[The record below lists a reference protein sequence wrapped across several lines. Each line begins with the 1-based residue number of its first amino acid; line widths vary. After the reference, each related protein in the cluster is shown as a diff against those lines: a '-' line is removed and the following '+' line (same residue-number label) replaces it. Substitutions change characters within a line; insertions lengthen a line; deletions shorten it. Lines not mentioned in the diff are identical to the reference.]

1 MTAVCN
7 QERLRRKINIP
18 VSVSAHAIVINLK
31 MFKLFLIHITY
42 LLIRDVGTQYNGS
55 LTHVKI
61 INLKKG
67 FVRIF
72 VNYSIKRERAGTA
85 SLKRLQQCTMYGT
98 LYRYTICTVVNHFSI
113 KC

>member
-1 MTAVCN
+1 MTAVPVCN

-42 LLIRDVGTQYNGS
+42 LLIRDVGTQYNES

-61 INLKKG
+61 ISLKKG

-85 SLKRLQQCTMYGT
+85 SLKRLQQCTMYM
-98 LYRYTICTVVNHFSI
+98 I
-113 KC
+113 